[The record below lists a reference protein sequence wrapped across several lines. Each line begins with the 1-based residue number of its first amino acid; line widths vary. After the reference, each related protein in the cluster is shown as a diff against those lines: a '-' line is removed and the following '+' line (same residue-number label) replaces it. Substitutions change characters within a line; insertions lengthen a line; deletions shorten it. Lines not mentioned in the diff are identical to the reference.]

1 MQPRSGGKGE
11 EFLLVVVLN
20 ADGDANVALLVI
32 TLDHHAY
39 IRPDAILT
47 HVAADIRFNI
57 LRDISQ
63 NRAQER
69 ILIVVPGSNGDSQII
84 SYWICIEPV
93 RSCIAENFILERLIQ
108 SLFSH
113 CAELCVI
120 GRLDAL
126 LLTDLGQ
133 YFLLF
138 GWAAA
143 TAAGRQQG
151 RAITP
156 TRSRAANFFSF
167 FIVKR
172 LLSFQDFVD
181 LSHFSAVFS
190 HYRTGVVLALF
201 YPTAVGF
208 VN

>member
-1 MQPRSGGKGE
+1 MRN
-11 EFLLVVVLN
+11 FLLFALD
-20 ADGDANVALLVI
+20 ADGNTNVALLVVA
-32 TLDHHAY
+32 LDHNAY
-39 IRPDAILT
+39 IRP
-47 HVAADIRFNI
+47 VAVLLYAGIMISVNVM
-57 LRDISQ
+57 RDLIQ
-63 NRAQER
+63 HIAQESV
-69 ILIVVPGSNGDSQII
+69 LIVIPGGDGDDQITFQRI
-84 SYWICIEPV
+84 RMELE
-93 RSCIAENFILERLIQ
+93 RSCVAEDIELSIEIFIQI
-108 SLFSH
+108 SFSH
-113 CAELCVI
+113 FAELCVI

-181 LSHFSAVFS
+181 LSHFSAVFP
-190 HYRTGVVLALF
+190 HYRTGVVLA
-201 YPTAVGF
+201 
-208 VN
+208 